1 MAVELFF
8 ILFFGLGRLLHPEN
22 KIKKAGTNS
31 PTPHFSCGG
40 TPKLCI
46 FAFYIIFMIEI
57 GKYNRLTILR
67 DTKVGLFLGNPNA
80 DADGNDGILL
90 PNKYVPE
97 VFEIGDELSV
107 FVYLDHEE
115 RPVATTLEP
124 YILLNEF
131 ALLRVNYV
139 NQIGAF
145 LDWGMEKDILVP
157 FKEQARPMEK
167 GKRYLVYLYIDEKT
181 NRLVASSKTNQ
192 FLKNDN
198 IDVWAGDEVDLIV
211 SHITDLG
218 INVIINEQYK
228 GLLYK
233 DEVYDDAIRTGDR
246 LRGFIKSIRPDNKID
261 VVLQK
266 PGYEGVE
273 PNAEKILNELRASRG
288 FLRLNDN
295 SHPEDIKTVLK
306 MSKKTFKKAIGALYR
321 EKLIEIKEDGI
332 YLIIAADK

>member
-1 MAVELFF
+1 MQ
-8 ILFFGLGRLLHPEN
+8 
-22 KIKKAGTNS
+22 
-31 PTPHFSCGG
+31 
-40 TPKLCI
+40 
-46 FAFYIIFMIEI
+46 I
-57 GKYNRLTILR
+57 GKYNTLTILR
-67 DTKVGLFLGNPNA
+67 DTKVGLFLGNPDDNI
-80 DADGNDGILL
+80 DGNSGILL

-97 VFEIGDELSV
+97 HFNIGDEISV

-145 LDWGMEKDILVP
+145 MDWGLEKDVLVP

-167 GKRYLVYLYIDEKT
+167 GKRYLVFLYIDNKT
-181 NRLVASSKTNQ
+181 NRLVASSKLNQ
-192 FLKNDN
+192 FLKNENLD
-198 IDVWAGDEVDLIV
+198 IAVGDAVDLIV

-218 INVIINEQYK
+218 INVIINEQFK

-233 DEVYDDAIRTGDR
+233 NEVYDENIRTGDR
-246 LRGFIKSIRPDNKID
+246 LQGFIKTIRPDNKID
-261 VVLQK
+261 VALQK
-266 PGYEGVE
+266 QGYQNVE
-273 PNAEKILNELRASRG
+273 PNADLIMQELHASRG

-332 YLIIAADK
+332 YLIKENFA